1 MMRSVHPVNGGKK
14 GRYRWLLFD
23 ADGTLFDYDRAEL
36 SALTDCLKEIGIHMQ
51 PEYLAAY
58 RQINRE
64 MWQAFERGQTTPGA
78 LKVRRFELLLERI
91 GVVHPAA
98 RFSERYLERL
108 GASAELLPGA
118 EGVVRALRARHQI
131 AILTNGLKAVQ
142 RSRLE
147 RSTVRDCIDVIIISE
162 EIGAA
167 KPARAF
173 FDAALARIGNPPVS
187 EALMI
192 GDNWSSDIQG
202 AADYRMDC
210 CWYNPGGHAR
220 PTELALT
227 YEIRSLEELVL
238 LLG

>member
-1 MMRSVHPVNGGKK
+1 MMRTVDPANGESKR
-14 GRYRWLLFD
+14 RYRWLLFD

-36 SALTDCLKEIGIHMQ
+36 SALTDCLAEIGIGME
-51 PEYLAAY
+51 PTYLAAY

-64 MWQAFERGQTTPGA
+64 MWQAFERGETTPGA

-91 GVVHPAA
+91 GTDHSAA
-98 RFSERYLERL
+98 RFSERYLDRL
-108 GASAELLPGA
+108 GACSELIPGA
-118 EGVVRALRARHQI
+118 EAVVRTLRARHKM

-147 RSTVRDCIDVIIISE
+147 RSSVRDCIDAVIISE

-167 KPARAF
+167 KPSRAF
-173 FDAALARIGNPPVS
+173 FDAALARIGNPPV
-187 EALMI
+187 AQTLMI

-202 AADYRMDC
+202 AADYRMDR

-220 PTELALT
+220 PAAPALT
-227 YEIRSLEELVL
+227 YEIRSLEELPQ

>member
-1 MMRSVHPVNGGKK
+1 MMRTVDPTYGENKR
-14 GRYRWLLFD
+14 RYRWLLFD

-36 SALTDCLKEIGIHMQ
+36 SALTDCLEEIGIHMQ

-64 MWQAFERGQTTPGA
+64 MWQAFERGETTPGA
-78 LKVRRFELLLERI
+78 LKVQRFELLLERI
-91 GVVHPAA
+91 GVAHPAA

-108 GASAELLPGA
+108 GASSELIPGA
-118 EGVVRALRARHQI
+118 EGVVRALRPRHKI

-147 RSTVRDCIDVIIISE
+147 RSAVRGCVDAVIISE

-210 CWYNPGGHAR
+210 CWYNPGGHSR
-220 PTELALT
+220 PAAPALT
-227 YEIRSLEELVL
+227 YEIRSLSELIPL
-238 LLG
+238 LS